1 MRYGD
6 AVVIDGGEIKL
17 NNVIDGGELG
27 VNIRIDGREF
37 GVFYD
42 SGGTAAPVYTGP
54 YEVDPRFENITLSTS
69 GKLMKHDV
77 IVHEIYVGRVTNPS
91 GGKTVTIGG

>member
-6 AVVIDGGEIKL
+6 AVAIAGGEIRLKNVIDGGEI
-17 NNVIDGGELG
+17 
-27 VNIRIDGREF
+27 

-42 SGGTAAPVYTGP
+42 SGGTAAPVYPGP
-54 YEVDPRFENITLSTS
+54 YEADPRFENITLSTS

>member
-27 VNIRIDGREF
+27 VNIRIDGGEL

-42 SGGTAAPVYTGP
+42 SGGTVAPVYPGP
-54 YEVDPRFENITLSTS
+54 FEVVPIFEDVVLDTN
-69 GKLMKHDV
+69 GKLMKNNV
-77 IVHEIYVGRVTNPS
+77 IVREIYVGRVTNPA

>member
-6 AVVIDGGEIKL
+6 AVAIAGGEIRLK
-17 NNVIDGGELG
+17 NVIDGEE
-27 VNIRIDGREF
+27 I

-42 SGGTAAPVYTGP
+42 SGGTPAPVYSGP
-54 YEVDPRFENITLSTS
+54 YEVDPRFEDITLNTS
-69 GKLMKHDV
+69 GRLMRQDV